1 MNIRVDLTTPI
12 KDGTEVVFRSPVDCS
27 QITGLIV
34 YVTEN
39 GNTTSQEFA
48 LADAHGNNVGDID
61 HLFAENV
68 VVKVILDVAHSMA
81 FVQNADT
88 NAYLEGRFADIIDK
102 LCPSFKKTGN
112 VVQCEPVEGSL
123 LTIRTIDEDT
133 TAVVIGKNIYNKANY
148 PMTKNIM
155 IRHVSGAEYTSTSFS
170 ATKDFIPIGY
180 IYDEKTPL
188 TISIKHA
195 PNDTV
200 GGNTNA
206 GLAFYDIEKRYISG
220 TSKAQAVVPDGA
232 VFMRFSIDSDF
243 VDEAQ
248 IEIGT
253 SVTDYEA
260 YRERTAEGPVAKI
273 PAFKGINNVYSR
285 CNDESFAVTV
295 EGKADPVVMIEKL
308 MQAVF
313 PATIS
318 ISNEEE

>member
-48 LADAHGNNVGDID
+48 FADAHGNNVGNID
-61 HLFAENV
+61 HLFAENA

-102 LCPSFKKTGN
+102 LCPSFKKTSD

-123 LTIRTIDEDT
+123 LTIRTVDEDA
-133 TAVVIGKNIYNKANY
+133 TAVVIGKNIYNKAKY

-155 IRHVSGAEYTSTSFS
+155 IRHVSGTEYPSNSFS
-170 ATKDFIPIGY
+170 ATQGFIPIGY
-180 IYDEKTPL
+180 IYDGKTPL

-195 PNDTV
+195 PYDTV
-200 GGNTNA
+200 DGNTNA
-206 GLAFYDIEKRYISG
+206 GLAFYDSEKRYISG
-220 TSKAQAVVPDGA
+220 TSKAQAVLPDGA
-232 VFMRFSIDSDF
+232 AFMRFSIDSDF

-285 CNDESFAVTV
+285 YNDETFAVTV
-295 EGKADPVVMIEKL
+295 EGKADPVAMIEKL

-318 ISNEEE
+318 NEEE